1 MRTRIYN
8 KCTDQEITEYLDRGG
23 DTLFI
28 GIGVTELHGQ
38 LPVDCESILTEG
50 VALAM
55 AEKADGLAL
64 INLPYFH
71 AGATA
76 IGRSTI
82 NISIRAGYDYLLALI
97 YAVYKLGFKKIVM
110 ISAHGPA
117 YLTIN
122 SVCMD
127 FFHATHNPILHIDL
141 PHAINIA
148 KENGWQGSG
157 DMMDQM
163 IRLAASRNISDR
175 FHFTGFMRGKQ
186 VYEVLK
192 ASDVY
197 VMPSVSEPFGISPL
211 EAMQCGVPSII
222 SKQSGCAEILNYAM
236 KVDYWDI
243 EALADAM
250 YSIITYPAM
259 HEFLKVEGKREV
271 DEIKWEYAGQ
281 KVRRIYDMVTGNK

>member
-82 NISIRAGYDYLLALI
+82 NISIKAGYDYLLALI

-141 PHAINIA
+141 PHAMNIA
-148 KENGWQGSG
+148 KENGWQSSG
-157 DMMDQM
+157 DMMDDINDLIYGAYKIMHQLEY
-163 IRLAASRNISDR
+163 IPVIKDFDKEAFLAKRKEGEKKQWFKKDLHKLNFSTGGFGSYYAELEEHGGLEYSTSEKEREERGERGLRSLYDLIER
-175 FHFTGFMRGKQ
+175 FDPKHF
-186 VYEVLK
+186 LDLLD
-192 ASDVY
+192 ALD
-197 VMPSVSEPFGISPL
+197 
-211 EAMQCGVPSII
+211 EAVNDDIIKRFTHLDNGVPY
-222 SKQSGCAEILNYAM
+222 K
-236 KVDYWDI
+236 
-243 EALADAM
+243 
-250 YSIITYPAM
+250 
-259 HEFLKVEGKREV
+259 
-271 DEIKWEYAGQ
+271 
-281 KVRRIYDMVTGNK
+281 

>member
-76 IGRSTI
+76 SGRSTI
-82 NISIRAGYDYLLALI
+82 NISIKAGYDYLLALI

-157 DMMDQM
+157 DMMDDINDLIYGAYKIMHQLEY
-163 IRLAASRNISDR
+163 IPVIKDFDKEAFLAKRKEGNQKQWFKKDLHKLNFSTGGFGSYYAELEEHGGLEYSTSEKEREERGERGLRSLYDLIER
-175 FHFTGFMRGKQ
+175 FDPKHF
-186 VYEVLK
+186 LDLLD
-192 ASDVY
+192 ALD
-197 VMPSVSEPFGISPL
+197 
-211 EAMQCGVPSII
+211 EAVNDDIIKRFTHLDNGVPY
-222 SKQSGCAEILNYAM
+222 K
-236 KVDYWDI
+236 
-243 EALADAM
+243 
-250 YSIITYPAM
+250 
-259 HEFLKVEGKREV
+259 
-271 DEIKWEYAGQ
+271 
-281 KVRRIYDMVTGNK
+281 

>member
-8 KCTDQEITEYLDRGG
+8 KCTDQEITEYLKRGG

-28 GIGVTELHGQ
+28 GVGVTELHGQ
-38 LPVDCESILTEG
+38 LPVDCESILVEG

-76 IGRSTI
+76 IGKSTI
-82 NISIRAGYDYLLALI
+82 NISIKAGYEYLLALI

-127 FFHATHNPILHIDL
+127 FFHDTHTPILHIDL
-141 PHAINIA
+141 PHAMAIA
-148 KENGWQGSG
+148 KENGWQSSG
-157 DMMDQM
+157 DMMTDFNDLIYGAYKIMRQLEY
-163 IRLAASRNISDR
+163 IPVIADFDREAFLAKRKEGNRKQWFKKDLHKLNYSTGGFGSYYAELEEHGGLEYSASQEERDERGETGLALLYDLVDKFDPAHFLTLLDALDEAVNDDIIKR
-175 FHFTGFMRGKQ
+175 FTH
-186 VYEVLK
+186 L
-192 ASDVY
+192 DN
-197 VMPSVSEPFGISPL
+197 
-211 EAMQCGVPSII
+211 GVPY
-222 SKQSGCAEILNYAM
+222 K
-236 KVDYWDI
+236 
-243 EALADAM
+243 
-250 YSIITYPAM
+250 
-259 HEFLKVEGKREV
+259 
-271 DEIKWEYAGQ
+271 
-281 KVRRIYDMVTGNK
+281 

>member
-82 NISIRAGYDYLLALI
+82 NISIKAGYDYLLALI

-127 FFHATHNPILHIDL
+127 FFHAKWCNLL
-141 PHAINIA
+141 
-148 KENGWQGSG
+148 
-157 DMMDQM
+157 
-163 IRLAASRNISDR
+163 
-175 FHFTGFMRGKQ
+175 
-186 VYEVLK
+186 
-192 ASDVY
+192 
-197 VMPSVSEPFGISPL
+197 L
-211 EAMQCGVPSII
+211 E
-222 SKQSGCAEILNYAM
+222 
-236 KVDYWDI
+236 DF
-243 EALADAM
+243 
-250 YSIITYPAM
+250 
-259 HEFLKVEGKREV
+259 FL
-271 DEIKWEYAGQ
+271 
-281 KVRRIYDMVTGNK
+281 GN